1 MFGVFSNQGLE
12 KNNPKRTTLE
22 NLLLLVRYWE
32 VTQLRRFIL
41 MSERKQN
48 IRNTTD

>member
-1 MFGVFSNQGLE
+1 MFGVFSDKGLE
-12 KNNPKRTTLE
+12 SKKNTLE
-22 NLLLLVRYWE
+22 NLLLLVRCWE

-48 IRNTTD
+48 IRNTTN